1 MDNCQRC
8 KKQTAAIKSRKESF
22 CEECFAKFVSLKQR
36 KRMMGD
42 DFYRDVFKV
51 SYNKDGTHGVGRVVM
66 GFDFQSSCLVA
77 LDVIIQVLREQNRQH
92 RGKVGFELDLVAVY
106 EDKENFNNL
115 KESWNAITTSER
127 YSQDDIL
134 NHVNI
139 HFIDVNTF
147 YNNKSLRQILVHNV
161 DFDVM
166 AMKWEENDKFS
177 VADLLKLC
185 PNRNTRND
193 FWNSII
199 QHTVKKFAM
208 QSHCSALIWGHSMTR
223 LADQILGMV
232 IKGRGAHVASSLDT
246 DNFDEAYGG
255 SFKNLYP
262 MKDIL
267 LSEIDAYIISQ
278 GLEPYLVDYTLRRSL
293 LISEEESKKD
303 NTNGMLIKNMTI
315 NELVRKYYNDMEGEY
330 SNIVS
335 TVLRTGDKLQT
346 PIKHLEE
353 GVSAKKC
360 SVCSNAIYT
369 DPSLW
374 LRSITVIKGHSIE
387 TEEEQ
392 DYYNQWKE
400 SKVGI
405 ETEQYMKLKDTIWKN
420 GEDISLC
427 YGCTINLNGIK
438 GKNIIWPKNDD
449 EELHSVLDEYQ
460 LTDGEDENI

>member
-8 KKQTAAIKSRKESF
+8 KKQRAVIKSRKETF

-51 SYNKDGTHGVGRVVM
+51 SYNKDGTHGVGKVAM
-66 GFDFQSSCLVA
+66 GFDFQSSSLVA

-92 RGKVGFELDLVAVY
+92 RGKVGFELDLVSIY
-106 EDKENFNNL
+106 KDEENLNQFKN
-115 KESWNAITTSER
+115 SWQEIISSER
-127 YSQDDIL
+127 YSGDDIL
-134 NHVNI
+134 NHIKI
-139 HFIDVNTF
+139 HLIDVNTF
-147 YNNKSLRQILVHNV
+147 YNDKILRQILVHNI
-161 DFDVM
+161 DFNAM
-166 AMKWEENDKFS
+166 AMKWEEDDKFT
-177 VADLLKLC
+177 VAGLLKLC

-193 FWNSII
+193 FWNTIVK
-199 QHTVKKFAM
+199 HTVKKFAM
-208 QSHCSALIWGHSMTR
+208 QSHCSVLIWGHSMTR

-246 DNFDEAYGG
+246 DNFDVSYGG

-267 LSEIDAYIISQ
+267 LSEIDAYTISQ
-278 GLEPYLVDYTLRRSL
+278 GLESYLVDYTLRRSL
-293 LISEEESKKD
+293 LIAEEDANKD
-303 NTNGMLIKNMTI
+303 KTNSMLVKNMTI
-315 NELVRKYYNDMEGEY
+315 NELVRKYYDDMEGEY

-346 PIKHLEE
+346 PVKYLEE
-353 GVSAKKC
+353 GESAKKC
-360 SVCSNAIYT
+360 SVCSNAIYS

-374 LRSITVIKGHSIE
+374 LRSITVIKGHPIE

-392 DYYNQWKE
+392 VYYNQWKE

-405 ETEQYMKLKDTIWKN
+405 ETEQYMKLKDTVWEN
-420 GEDISLC
+420 GEAIPLC

-438 GKNIIWPKNDD
+438 GKNIIWPKNDK
-449 EELHSVLDEYQ
+449 EELQNVLDEYQ
-460 LTDGEDENI
+460 LTDDEGEDI